1 MADWLEKIK
10 SVSSTKGETAP
21 ESAKSAGVGCLAVVI
36 AIATILTFLIAFGL
50 FKSGHW
56 IMGSF
61 ALMFAALGALTS
73 ALLLWPQKLNR
84 L

>member
-10 SVSSTKGETAP
+10 TVSKTKGDSAP
-21 ESAKSAGVGCLAVVI
+21 ESAKKAGVGCLAAII

-50 FKSGHW
+50 FRSGHW
-56 IMGSF
+56 VMGISSLVF
-61 ALMFAALGALTS
+61 AVIGALTS
-73 ALLLWPQKLNR
+73 FLLLWPQKPNR

>member
-10 SVSSTKGETAP
+10 SVSSTKGDSAP
-21 ESAKSAGVGCLAVVI
+21 ESAKRAGVGCLAVVI

-50 FKSGHW
+50 FRSGNPV
-56 IMGSF
+56 MGSF
-61 ALMFAALGALTS
+61 AAVFAVIGTLTS
-73 ALLLWPQKLNR
+73 FLLLWPQKPNR

>member
-1 MADWLEKIK
+1 MAEWLNKIK
-10 SVSSTKGETAP
+10 TVSSTKGESAP

-36 AIATILTFLIAFGL
+36 AIATILTLLIAFGL
-50 FKSGHW
+50 FRSGHW

-61 ALMFAALGALTS
+61 ALLFAAIGALTS
-73 ALLLWPQKLNR
+73 VLLLWPQKPNR

>member
-10 SVSSTKGETAP
+10 TVSSTKGDTAP
-21 ESAKSAGVGCLAVVI
+21 ESAKRAGVGCLGAVI
-36 AIATILTFLIAFGL
+36 AIATILTFIIAFGL
-50 FKSGHW
+50 FISGHW

-61 ALMFAALGALTS
+61 AAVFALIGTLTS
-73 ALLLWPQKLNR
+73 ALLLWPQKLNQ

>member
-10 SVSSTKGETAP
+10 TVSSTKGETAP
-21 ESAKSAGVGCLAVVI
+21 ESAKSAGVGCLAAFI

-50 FKSGHW
+50 FRSGHW
-56 IMGSF
+56 LMGSF
-61 ALMFAALGALTS
+61 VLLFAAISALTS
-73 ALLLWPQKLNR
+73 VLLLWPQKPNR